1 MSIHEYFYRLRFVNK
16 HLIFGLNVICAQA
29 QAAAH
34 VTILSF
40 VHNLFNVQLGGV
52 FLFSNEVGWG
62 GLFLILLLYFIDRRW
77 LIIVIQETPV
87 HALTGTA

>member
-1 MSIHEYFYRLRFVNK
+1 MSIHEYFHRLRFVNK

-29 QAAAH
+29 QAY
-34 VTILSF
+34 
-40 VHNLFNVQLGGV
+40 VHNVFNVQLGGV
-52 FLFSNEVGWG
+52 FLFSNKVGWG

-77 LIIVIQETPV
+77 LIIVILETLV